1 VSGAEIVL
9 ACSTVFLGSCL
20 QGSVGF
26 GLGML
31 GGPVL
36 ALLDPGLVPGPLL
49 LLATVLT
56 CVVAAVE
63 RDRLDIEGAKWALAG
78 RVPGTVVGAVL
89 VVALPERWLALALAV
104 AVLAGTA
111 AGVLGWRPDPS
122 PRAVAT
128 AGAVS
133 GVFGT
138 ATAVGG
144 PPMAVVWQGEEARRR
159 RATMS
164 AFFLVGCLMSVTAL
178 GVTGSITAQTLRTAA
193 LLLPFVLAGY
203 AASRLLNRR
212 MDVARLR
219 ALTLVVCAVGATLLA
234 VRQLI

>member
-1 VSGAEIVL
+1 MVI
-9 ACSTVFLGSCL
+9 ACCAVFLGSCL

-36 ALLDPGLVPGPLL
+36 ALLDPALVPGPLL
-49 LLATVLT
+49 LLATALT
-56 CVVAAVE
+56 CLIAAVE
-63 RDRLDIEGAKWALAG
+63 RDRLDLHGAKWALTG
-78 RVPGTVVGAVL
+78 RIPGTVAGALL
-89 VVALPERWLALALAV
+89 VVWLPERWLALSLAA

-111 AGVLGWRPDPS
+111 AGALGWRPDPT
-122 PRAVAT
+122 PRAVAA

-133 GVFGT
+133 GLFGT

-164 AFFLVGCLMSVTAL
+164 AFFLMGCLMSVAAL
-178 GVTGSITAQTLRTAA
+178 GVTGSLTANTLHDAT

-203 AASRLLNRR
+203 AASRLVNRR
-212 MDVARLR
+212 LDVTRLR
-219 ALTLVVCAVGATLLA
+219 ALTLAVCGLGAALLA
-234 VRQLI
+234 GRQLI

>member
-1 VSGAEIVL
+1 VSGAEVVI
-9 ACSTVFLGSCL
+9 ACCTVFLGACL

-36 ALLDPGLVPGPLL
+36 ALLDPELVPGPLL

-56 CVVAAVE
+56 CVVAVVE
-63 RDRLDIEGAKWALAG
+63 RARLDLRGARWALTG
-78 RVPGTVVGAVL
+78 RIPGTVVGALL
-89 VVALPERWLALALAV
+89 VVWLPQRWLALALAA
-104 AVLAGTA
+104 AVLGGTA
-111 AGVLGWRPDPS
+111 AGALGWRPDPT
-122 PRAVAT
+122 PRAVAA

-133 GVFGT
+133 GLFGT

-144 PPMAVVWQGEEARRR
+144 PPMAVVWHSEEARRR

-164 AFFLVGCLMSVTAL
+164 AFFLVGCLLSVTAL
-178 GVTGSITAQTLRTAA
+178 GVTGSLTMDTLLTAA
-193 LLLPFVLAGY
+193 RLLPFVLAGY

-212 MDVARLR
+212 LDVTRLR
-219 ALTLVVCAVGATLLA
+219 ALTLLVCGVGAVLLA
-234 VRQLI
+234 VRQLT